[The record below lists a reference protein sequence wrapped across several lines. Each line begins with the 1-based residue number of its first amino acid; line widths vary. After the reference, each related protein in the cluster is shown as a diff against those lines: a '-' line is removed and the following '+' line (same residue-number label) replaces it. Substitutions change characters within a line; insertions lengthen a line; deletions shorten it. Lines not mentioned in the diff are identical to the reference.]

1 MASIANIRH
10 YSDVWPLSVIMG
22 IFSDSMTMNSAFYM
36 IDFDPVFLSLGPVS
50 IHWYGVTYL
59 IGFAFYWLLGTW
71 MINNKKTTWNKDQLS
86 DFMFYGALGVIIG
99 GRLGWVAFYND
110 TSLINDP
117 FLPFRVWEGG
127 MSFHGGLIGVIS
139 AMFYFSHKTKRHFLA
154 TADFIAPLA
163 PLGIFSVRMGNFI
176 NGELWGRLS
185 QHPWAMVFP
194 DALPQHLQATQFD
207 SKEAWL
213 AAYNSGQF
221 DLFARHPSPLYEAL
235 GEGLLAFVLVWLAV
249 FLAKKRGTISA
260 VFLMSYGL
268 ARFSIEFLREPDANR
283 GFIFFDWMTMGHI
296 LTLPL
301 FAIAIFI
308 LISNRKTARQF

>member
-1 MASIANIRH
+1 MSFFYTPIRM
-10 YSDVWPLSVIMG
+10 SSP
-22 IFSDSMTMNSAFYM
+22 FYL

-71 MINNKKTTWNKDQLS
+71 MIKNRKTTWDKEQLS

-110 TSLINDP
+110 TSLIADP
-117 FLPFRVWEGG
+117 LLPLRVWEGG

-163 PLGIFSVRMGNFI
+163 PLGILSVRMGNFI

-185 QHPWAMVFP
+185 QHPWAMIFP
-194 DALPQHLQATQFD
+194 DALPAHLHASNFADKAT
-207 SKEAWL
+207 WL
-213 AAYNSGQF
+213 AAYEAGQF
-221 DLFARHPSPLYEAL
+221 NPFARHPSPLYEAL
-235 GEGLLAFVLVWLAV
+235 GEGLLAFFLVWAAV
-249 FLAKKRGTISA
+249 FLAKKRGTVSA
-260 VFLMSYGL
+260 VFLMCYAA
-268 ARFSIEFLREPDANR
+268 ARFSVEFIREPDANR

-301 FAIAIFI
+301 LVIALFI
-308 LISNRKTARQF
+308 LISMLRN

>member
-1 MASIANIRH
+1 
-10 YSDVWPLSVIMG
+10 
-22 IFSDSMTMNSAFYM
+22 MNSPFYL
-36 IDFDPVFLSLGPVS
+36 IDFDPVFLSVGPVS

-71 MINNKKTTWNKDQLS
+71 MINNRKTSWDKDQLS
-86 DFMFYGALGVIIG
+86 DFMFYGALGVIVG

-110 TSLINDP
+110 ASLLNDP
-117 FLPFRVWEGG
+117 LLIFRVWEGG
-127 MSFHGGLIGVIS
+127 MSFHGGLMGVIT
-139 AMFYFSHKTKRHFLA
+139 AMFYFSHKTKRHFLD

-185 QHPWAMVFP
+185 QHPWAMIFP
-194 DALPQHLQATQFD
+194 DSLPLHLQQSNFV
-207 SKEAWL
+207 SKAAWL
-213 AAYNSGQF
+213 AAHEAGQF
-221 DLFARHPSPLYEAL
+221 TAYARHPSPLYEAL
-235 GEGLLAFVLVWLAV
+235 GEGLLAFFLVWAAV

-260 VFLMSYGL
+260 VFLLCYAS
-268 ARFSIEFLREPDANR
+268 ARFSVEFIREPDANR

-301 FAIAIFI
+301 FALAI
-308 LISNRKTARQF
+308 LILVSNRKQVRKP